1 MHFGFSYTGLLLLL
15 MLFVPNLYWT
25 KNKPADY
32 DQYAPHENKVLLC
45 MERAGE
51 VLVTGLLLVFR
62 DFNIQGFEPR
72 LLWLASAFALM
83 VLYVSQRKN
92 DAGFIQQFAW
102 DSGRRRYAAGAGSP
116 AGRGLRQESFPVCSG
131 HHTGDRPHRHPS
143 SACKRGISPERLTPG
158 RKEERSQDRLQG
170 GFLYP

>member
-72 LLWLASAFALM
+72 LLWLAGAFALM
-83 VLYVSQRKN
+83 VLYELYWIRYFRSEKTMSDFYSSLLGIPV
-92 DAGFIQQFAW
+92 AGATLPVLAVLLVAVF
-102 DSGRRRYAAGAGSP
+102 GRNPFLFAAGIILGIGHIGIHLQHAKEVS
-116 AGRGLRQESFPVCSG
+116 LRNG
-131 HHTGDRPHRHPS
+131 
-143 SACKRGISPERLTPG
+143 
-158 RKEERSQDRLQG
+158 
-170 GFLYP
+170 